1 MPFLGTAPLSAQSSS
16 PPPSSAPEYEPPI
29 SNNAPGF
36 RYKYP
41 GAKPTPP
48 GVDDQEWN
56 KIYTA
61 ADSRF
66 YNKHG
71 KNSTESKKYRD
82 RGETYTLALKMLEE
96 KREKRKRE
104 MEGGGPPPKVK
115 KVAPPKQPATIMKE
129 QSSSSRDVTPGA
141 DNLSMGI
148 AEKIKSQGR
157 ARKQSSLPPSSDR
170 GTPAPSTSA
179 QATTPPKTVASE
191 SKKKGT
197 AQPVKK
203 PVPKPKPQGMYMS
216 VTILQITLPEYCV
229 NFGSLSQKYTVYAQ
243 DRRQTC
249 YSCKLSTP
257 QSDSSPQKYRFF

>member
-1 MPFLGTAPLSAQSSS
+1 MPPSSAAAQANLSSS
-16 PPPSSAPEYEPPI
+16 PPPAPEYEPPI

-41 GAKPTPP
+41 GAAPTPP

-104 MEGGGPPPKVK
+104 MEGGGPAPKAKKPAPVK
-115 KVAPPKQPATIMKE
+115 KHDLPASIKNE
-129 QSSSSRDVTPGA
+129 PSSFSRDVTPGG
-141 DNLSMGI
+141 DSMTMGI

-157 ARKQSSLPPSSDR
+157 ARKAVSVAPSSDH
-170 GTPAPSTSA
+170 GTPAPSASS
-179 QATTPPKTVASE
+179 PPKMAAPDLAG
-191 SKKKGT
+191 KKKGN
-197 AQPVKK
+197 ALPVKK
-203 PVPKPKPQGMYMS
+203 TSTKPKPQGTSMS
-216 VTILQITLPEYCV
+216 K
-229 NFGSLSQKYTVYAQ
+229 NA
-243 DRRQTC
+243 
-249 YSCKLSTP
+249 
-257 QSDSSPQKYRFF
+257 